1 MQGSCVSAYAAVIA
15 TCHRA
20 IATVQALAMVHRAIA
35 TVQAPAMGHRAI
47 ATAQAVAMRCH
58 AIATVQ
64 PPAMCQC
71 EKLSRAGVRTSSVP
85 HASFLVS
92 L

>member
-1 MQGSCVSAYAAVIA
+1 MG
-15 TCHRA
+15 HRA
-20 IATVQALAMVHRAIA
+20 LATVQAVALCHRASA
-35 TVQAPAMGHRAI
+35 TVHAPAMGHRAI
-47 ATAQAVAMRCH
+47 ATARAVAMCCH

-71 EKLSRAGVRTSSVP
+71 EKLSRAGVRASSVP
-85 HASFLVS
+85 AASFLVS